1 MLTWLTKV
9 IFLIDSNNI
18 YISYFFIKK
27 SLTIFK
33 CLYIYIYIYIKKE
46 VNLTCNI
53 VQVQNNHLEY
63 SKGLQHMK
71 EKKKADS
78 FYMTTLFLEA
88 ISILKSKTQCL
99 PFPNKLFA
107 RKQISGIINY
117 SIHIHII
124 LIKIY
129 LFFTG
134 QLT

>member
-33 CLYIYIYIYIKKE
+33 CLYILKKE

-71 EKKKADS
+71 EKKRS
-78 FYMTTLFLEA
+78 
-88 ISILKSKTQCL
+88 
-99 PFPNKLFA
+99 
-107 RKQISGIINY
+107 
-117 SIHIHII
+117 
-124 LIKIY
+124 
-129 LFFTG
+129 
-134 QLT
+134 